1 MMEVCCSM
9 NAKKILD
16 SSAHNYK
23 SLAPADRTLDQ
34 RVYESLFDDMT
45 RGVLLPG
52 EKLIETTLCEKF
64 QVSRTVIR
72 QALHRL
78 AELKIVNI
86 IPNKGAS
93 VAAPTPQ
100 EAIEVFEVRRGLE
113 AAIIRMLSKKIG
125 SMDLKR
131 LQERLQ
137 AEQTALS
144 EHDLPR
150 WAILAGGFHLA
161 LAQMTGNKL
170 FQKLLFELLT
180 QCTLIVALYE
190 TPGNSDCEHE
200 EHVRLVELLSLQDA
214 EGAVKLMDQHLLELQ
229 NRLNFSKVHSTN

>member
-1 MMEVCCSM
+1 M
-9 NAKKILD
+9 NAKKIHD
-16 SSAHNYK
+16 STTHKYK
-23 SLAPADRTLDQ
+23 SIAPNDRTLDQ
-34 RVYESLFDDMT
+34 WVYDSLFNEMT

-113 AAIIRMLSKKIG
+113 AAIIRLLSKKIG
-125 SMDLKR
+125 AMDLQR

-170 FQKLLFELLT
+170 FQKLLFEILT

-200 EHVRLVELLSLQDA
+200 EHVRLVELLSLQDS
-214 EGAVKLMDQHLLELQ
+214 EGAVKVMDQHLLELQ
-229 NRLNFSKVHSTN
+229 NRLNFSKVHSTYLP